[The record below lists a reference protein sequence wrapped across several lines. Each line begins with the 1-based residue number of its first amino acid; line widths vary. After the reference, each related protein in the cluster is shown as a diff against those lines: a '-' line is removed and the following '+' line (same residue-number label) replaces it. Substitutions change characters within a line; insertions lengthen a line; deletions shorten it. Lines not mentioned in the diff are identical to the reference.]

1 MNKSTLDT
9 LTSRINELSEAG
21 KQYLE
26 NEDLQQRIEELK
38 TDAEKLVKDHPLA
51 AVGIGLAVGYLL
63 GRLFSR
69 D

>member
-9 LTSRINELSEAG
+9 LNARLNELSEAG
-21 KQYLE
+21 MQYLE
-26 NEDLQQRIEELK
+26 NEELQQRIQQLK
-38 TDAEKLVKDHPLA
+38 SDAEKLIREHPLA
-51 AVGIGLAVGYLL
+51 AIGVGLAVGYLL